1 MEETEKSLLDYWDML
16 RRRKRYII
24 IAFPLLLALSTTI
37 AFLLPPI
44 YQSEGVILIESHRS
58 SCCGSYS

>member
-37 AFLLPPI
+37 TFLLPPI
-44 YQSEGVILIESHRS
+44 YQS
-58 SCCGSYS
+58 

>member
-24 IAFPLLLALSTTI
+24 IAFPLCWL
-37 AFLLPPI
+37 
-44 YQSEGVILIESHRS
+44 
-58 SCCGSYS
+58 